1 FDQLPAGTVD
11 SLLKPEN
18 KSMLT
23 KILTYHVV
31 AGTYDAKTL
40 AGLIAKGKGK
50 ARLKTVSGGTLWAMM
65 DGSDI
70 VLRDEKGGTSKVT
83 TGQDKK
89 SLYARLGGYDAI
101 ALVVDDFIT
110 RLATDKRFEKFFTGF
125 SDDSKKRLRQ
135 HILDQFCA
143 AAGGP
148 CVYTGREMRTSHKGL
163 GITEADWDA
172 AAKHLVD
179 ALDKYRVPEAEKNE
193 LLAFVVTQKKDIV
206 EK

>member
-1 FDQLPAGTVD
+1 MSVIKKFALVFCLIG
-11 SLLKPEN
+11 
-18 KSMLT
+18 
-23 KILTYHVV
+23 
-31 AGTYDAKTL
+31 TL
-40 AGLIAKGKGK
+40 ATA
-50 ARLKTVSGGTLWAMM
+50 AAAQEPMNASMANANSGGQT
-65 DGSDI
+65 
-70 VLRDEKGGTSKVT
+70 
-83 TGQDKK
+83 KK
-89 SLYARLGGYDAI
+89 SLYDRLGGYDAI

-110 RLATDKRFEKFFTGF
+110 RLATDKRFERFFTGF

-172 AAKHLVD
+172 AAKHLVA
-179 ALDKYRVPEAEKNE
+179 ALDKYKVPEAEKNE
-193 LLAFVVTQKKDIV
+193 LLAFVVSQKKDIV

>member
-1 FDQLPAGTVD
+1 MIKKLSFIICLLAITAGALEAQAPKNTSNPVSIPTV
-11 SLLKPEN
+11 
-18 KSMLT
+18 
-23 KILTYHVV
+23 
-31 AGTYDAKTL
+31 
-40 AGLIAKGKGK
+40 
-50 ARLKTVSGGTLWAMM
+50 
-65 DGSDI
+65 
-70 VLRDEKGGTSKVT
+70 
-83 TGQDKK
+83 QDKK

-110 RLATDKRFEKFFTGF
+110 RLATDKRFERFFTGF

-172 AAKHLVD
+172 AAKHLVE
-179 ALDKYRVPEAEKNE
+179 ALDKYKVPETEKNE
-193 LLAFVVTQKKDIV
+193 LLAFVVSQKKDIV